1 MNIFKKGILKFILAF
16 LTIIFIDFVLLVATT
31 NFIRNQQSPID
42 IIQGVSSNITPSN
55 GTYKV
60 NQTAKKLIKKHNL
73 WVMILDQKSG
83 NEKFN
88 IKKPK
93 NIKTQF
99 DYADVIKF
107 SRYYLD
113 DYPIFTQI
121 KKEQKDIY
129 IIAFPKESI
138 IRYGNNFFDLK
149 RIQIFPIL
157 ILVIIFVNCL
167 FCLFLY
173 LYSVTFLNRNIQP
186 IINAIGKL
194 PVGLNKQVN
203 SVQELDRLTLAVNS
217 ANKKLRKNEEFKEN
231 WISGIAHDI
240 KTPLSVI
247 VANAS
252 LAIEKTD
259 NDDLLKNLKPTLI
272 ESHYIQ
278 NLLNDLN
285 IFARLTNGNLKLN
298 QEITD
303 IIPFFK
309 EIIIQIINQEIWND
323 FNFEFIPDNKLL
335 GKKMYIEK
343 SLMSRVIHNLIYNS
357 VLHNPSGCNIQIV
370 LNYISRNKFSVII
383 RDNGIG
389 TSTDRLKN
397 INKIEE
403 FNFDIS
409 GVRRSGMG
417 LKISNQIV
425 DLHGGSMII
434 TSEQGEYFQT
444 EIILPI
450 ESPTYSTQSFHFK

>member
-31 NFIRNQQSPID
+31 NFIRSQQSPID

-231 WISGIAHDI
+231 WISGIPHDI

-450 ESPTYSTQSFHFK
+450 ESPTL

>member
-16 LTIIFIDFVLLVATT
+16 LTIILIDFVLLVATT
-31 NFIRNQQSPID
+31 NFIRSQQSPID

-203 SVQELDRLTLAVNS
+203 SVQELNRLTLAVNS

-247 VANAS
+247 VANTS

-259 NDDLLKNLKPTLI
+259 NDDLLKNLKPTMV

-285 IFARLTNGNLKLN
+285 IFARLTNSNLKLN

-389 TSTDRLKN
+389 TSTDILKN

-450 ESPTYSTQSFHFK
+450 ESPTL

>member
-31 NFIRNQQSPID
+31 NFIRSQQSPID

-303 IIPFFK
+303 IIPFYK
-309 EIIIQIINQEIWND
+309 EIIIKIINQEIWND

-450 ESPTYSTQSFHFK
+450 ESPTL

>member
-16 LTIIFIDFVLLVATT
+16 LTIILIDFVLLVATT
-31 NFIRNQQSPID
+31 NFIRSQQSPID

-73 WVMILDQKSG
+73 WVMILDQESG

-203 SVQELDRLTLAVNS
+203 SVQELNRLTLAVNS

-247 VANAS
+247 VANTS

-259 NDDLLKNLKPTLI
+259 NDDLLKNLKPTLV

-285 IFARLTNGNLKLN
+285 IFARLTNSNLKLN

-450 ESPTYSTQSFHFK
+450 ESPTL

>member
-31 NFIRNQQSPID
+31 NFIRSQQSPID

-247 VANAS
+247 VANTS

-450 ESPTYSTQSFHFK
+450 ESPTL

>member
-31 NFIRNQQSPID
+31 NFIRSQQSPID

-370 LNYISRNKFSVII
+370 LNYTSRNKFSVII

-450 ESPTYSTQSFHFK
+450 ESPTL

>member
-16 LTIIFIDFVLLVATT
+16 LTIILIDFVLLVATT
-31 NFIRNQQSPID
+31 NFIRSQQSPID

-203 SVQELDRLTLAVNS
+203 SVQELNRLTLAVNS

-247 VANAS
+247 VANTS

-259 NDDLLKNLKPTLI
+259 NDDLLKNLKPTLV

-285 IFARLTNGNLKLN
+285 IFARLTNSNLKLN

-357 VLHNPSGCNIQIV
+357 VLHNPSG
-370 LNYISRNKFSVII
+370 
-383 RDNGIG
+383 
-389 TSTDRLKN
+389 
-397 INKIEE
+397 
-403 FNFDIS
+403 
-409 GVRRSGMG
+409 
-417 LKISNQIV
+417 
-425 DLHGGSMII
+425 
-434 TSEQGEYFQT
+434 
-444 EIILPI
+444 
-450 ESPTYSTQSFHFK
+450 

>member
-31 NFIRNQQSPID
+31 NFIRSQQSPID

-217 ANKKLRKNEEFKEN
+217 ANKKLRKNEEFKEY

-450 ESPTYSTQSFHFK
+450 ESPTL

>member
-31 NFIRNQQSPID
+31 NFIRSQQSPID

-173 LYSVTFLNRNIQP
+173 LYSVTFLNRNIHP

-450 ESPTYSTQSFHFK
+450 ESPTL

>member
-31 NFIRNQQSPID
+31 NFIRSQQSPID

-138 IRYGNNFFDLK
+138 IKYGNNFFDLK

-450 ESPTYSTQSFHFK
+450 ESPTL

>member
-31 NFIRNQQSPID
+31 NFIRSQQSPID

-60 NQTAKKLIKKHNL
+60 NPTAKKLIKKHNL

-450 ESPTYSTQSFHFK
+450 ESPTL

>member
-16 LTIIFIDFVLLVATT
+16 LTIILIDFVLLVATT
-31 NFIRNQQSPID
+31 NFIRSQQSPID

-285 IFARLTNGNLKLN
+285 IFARLTNGNFKLN

-303 IIPFFK
+303 IIPFFR
-309 EIIIQIINQEIWND
+309 EIIIQIINEEIWNN

-409 GVRRSGMG
+409 GARRSGMG

-450 ESPTYSTQSFHFK
+450 ESPTL

>member
-16 LTIIFIDFVLLVATT
+16 LTIMLIDFVLLVATT
-31 NFIRNQQSPID
+31 NFILRQQSPID

-138 IRYGNNFFDLK
+138 FRYGNNYFDLK

-167 FCLFLY
+167 FYLFLY

-203 SVQELDRLTLAVNS
+203 SVQELDRLTSAVNS

-240 KTPLSVI
+240 KTPLAVI
-247 VANAS
+247 VSNTS
-252 LAIEKTD
+252 LAIEKT
-259 NDDLLKNLKPTLI
+259 NDENLLKHLKPTLI
-272 ESHYIQ
+272 ESNYIQ

-298 QEITD
+298 LELVEIV
-303 IIPFFK
+303 PFFK
-309 EIIIQIINQEIWND
+309 EIIIQIINQEIWD
-323 FNFEFIPDNKLL
+323 EFNFEFTHDSNLL
-335 GKKMYIEK
+335 GKTMYVEK
-343 SLMSRVIHNLIYNS
+343 ALISRVIHNLIYNS
-357 VLHNPSGCNIQIV
+357 VLHNQSGCK
-370 LNYISRNKFSVII
+370 ISIIIGTLTNNNFTIII
-383 RDNGIG
+383 RDDGIG
-389 TSTDRLKN
+389 VSPERLKN
-397 INKIEE
+397 ISNQNIEG

-417 LKISNQIV
+417 LKISQQIIN
-425 DLHGGSMII
+425 LHKGQLII
-434 TSEQGEYFQT
+434 TSQQGKYFQT
-444 EIILPI
+444 TITLPI
-450 ESPTYSTQSFHFK
+450 QNIATLQE

>member
-16 LTIIFIDFVLLVATT
+16 LTIMLIDFVLLVATT
-31 NFIRNQQSPID
+31 NFILRQQSPID

-138 IRYGNNFFDLK
+138 FRYGNNYFDLK

-167 FCLFLY
+167 FYLFLY

-203 SVQELDRLTLAVNS
+203 SVQELDRLTSAVNS

-240 KTPLSVI
+240 KTPLAVI
-247 VANAS
+247 VSNTS
-252 LAIEKTD
+252 LAIEKT
-259 NDDLLKNLKPTLI
+259 NDENLLKHLKPTLI
-272 ESHYIQ
+272 ESNYIQ

-298 QEITD
+298 LELVEIV
-303 IIPFFK
+303 PFFK
-309 EIIIQIINQEIWND
+309 EIIIQIINQEIWD
-323 FNFEFIPDNKLL
+323 EFNFEFTHDSNLL
-335 GKKMYIEK
+335 GKTMYVEK
-343 SLMSRVIHNLIYNS
+343 ALISRVIHNLVYNS
-357 VLHNPSGCNIQIV
+357 VLHNQSGCK
-370 LNYISRNKFSVII
+370 ISIIIGTLTNNNFTIII
-383 RDNGIG
+383 RDDGIG
-389 TSTDRLKN
+389 VSPERLKN
-397 INKIEE
+397 ISNQNIEG

-417 LKISNQIV
+417 LKISQQIIN
-425 DLHGGSMII
+425 LHKGQLVI
-434 TSEQGEYFQT
+434 TSQQGKYFQT
-444 EIILPI
+444 TITLPI
-450 ESPTYSTQSFHFK
+450 QNIATLQE

>member
-16 LTIIFIDFVLLVATT
+16 LTIILIDFVLLVATT
-31 NFIRNQQSPID
+31 NFIRSQQSPID

-203 SVQELDRLTLAVNS
+203 SVQELNRLTLAVNS

-247 VANAS
+247 VANTS

-450 ESPTYSTQSFHFK
+450 ESPTL

>member
-31 NFIRNQQSPID
+31 NFIRSQQSPID

-138 IRYGNNFFDLK
+138 FRYGNNYFDLK

-167 FCLFLY
+167 FYLFLY

-240 KTPLSVI
+240 KTPLAVI
-247 VANAS
+247 VSNTS
-252 LAIEKTD
+252 LAIEKT
-259 NDDLLKNLKPTLI
+259 NDENLLKHLKPTLI
-272 ESHYIQ
+272 ESNYIQ

-298 QEITD
+298 LELVEIV
-303 IIPFFK
+303 PFFK
-309 EIIIQIINQEIWND
+309 EIIIQIINQEIWD
-323 FNFEFIPDNKLL
+323 EFNFEFTHDSNLL
-335 GKKMYIEK
+335 GKTMYVEK
-343 SLMSRVIHNLIYNS
+343 ALISRVIHNLIYNS
-357 VLHNPSGCNIQIV
+357 VLHNQSGCK
-370 LNYISRNKFSVII
+370 ISIIIGTLTNNNFTIII
-383 RDNGIG
+383 RDDGIG
-389 TSTDRLKN
+389 VSPERLKN
-397 INKIEE
+397 ISNQNIEG

-417 LKISNQIV
+417 LKISQQIIN
-425 DLHGGSMII
+425 LHKGQFVI
-434 TSEQGEYFQT
+434 TSQQGKYFQT
-444 EIILPI
+444 TITLPI
-450 ESPTYSTQSFHFK
+450 QNIATLQE

>member
-1 MNIFKKGILKFILAF
+1 MNVFKKGILKFILAF
-16 LTIIFIDFVLLVATT
+16 LTKIFIDFVLLVATT
-31 NFIRNQQSPID
+31 NFIRSQQSPID

-60 NQTAKKLIKKHNL
+60 NQTAEKLIKKHNL
-73 WVMILDQKSG
+73 WVMILDQESG

-149 RIQIFPIL
+149 RVQIFPIL

-203 SVQELDRLTLAVNS
+203 SVQELNRLTLAVNS

-247 VANAS
+247 VANTS

-259 NDDLLKNLKPTLI
+259 NDDLLKNLKPTLV

-285 IFARLTNGNLKLN
+285 IFARLTNSNLKLN

-450 ESPTYSTQSFHFK
+450 ESPTL

>member
-16 LTIIFIDFVLLVATT
+16 LTIILIDFVLLVATT
-31 NFIRNQQSPID
+31 NFIRSQQSPID

-203 SVQELDRLTLAVNS
+203 SVQELNRLTLAVNS

-231 WISGIAHDI
+231 WISRIAHDI

-247 VANAS
+247 VANTS

-259 NDDLLKNLKPTLI
+259 NDDLLKNLKPTLV

-285 IFARLTNGNLKLN
+285 IFARLTNSNLKLN

-389 TSTDRLKN
+389 TSTDILKN

-450 ESPTYSTQSFHFK
+450 ESPTL

>member
-16 LTIIFIDFVLLVATT
+16 LTIILIDFVLLVATT
-31 NFIRNQQSPID
+31 NFIRSQQSPID

-203 SVQELDRLTLAVNS
+203 SVQELNRLTLAVNS

-247 VANAS
+247 VANTS

-285 IFARLTNGNLKLN
+285 IFARLTNSNLKLN

-389 TSTDRLKN
+389 TSTDILKN

-450 ESPTYSTQSFHFK
+450 ESPTL

>member
-31 NFIRNQQSPID
+31 NFIRSQQSPID

-194 PVGLNKQVN
+194 PVDLNKQVN

-285 IFARLTNGNLKLN
+285 IFARVTNGNLKLN

-450 ESPTYSTQSFHFK
+450 ESPTL

>member
-31 NFIRNQQSPID
+31 NFIRSQQSPID

-194 PVGLNKQVN
+194 HVGLNKQVN

-450 ESPTYSTQSFHFK
+450 ESPTL

>member
-31 NFIRNQQSPID
+31 NFIRSQQSPID

-259 NDDLLKNLKPTLI
+259 NDDLLKNLKPTLV

-285 IFARLTNGNLKLN
+285 IFAILTNGNLKLN

-450 ESPTYSTQSFHFK
+450 ESPTL

>member
-31 NFIRNQQSPID
+31 NFIRSQQSAID

-138 IRYGNNFFDLK
+138 IRYGNNYFDLK
-149 RIQIFPIL
+149 RIQIIPIL

-240 KTPLSVI
+240 KTPLAVI
-247 VANAS
+247 VSNTS
-252 LAIEKTD
+252 LAIEKT
-259 NDDLLKNLKPTLI
+259 NDENLLKHLKPTLI
-272 ESHYIQ
+272 ESNYIQ

-285 IFARLTNGNLKLN
+285 IFARLTNDNLKLN
-298 QEITD
+298 LELVEIV
-303 IIPFFK
+303 PFFK
-309 EIIIQIINQEIWND
+309 EIIIQIINQEIWD
-323 FNFEFIPDNKLL
+323 EFNFEFTPDSNLL
-335 GKKMYIEK
+335 GKTMYVEK
-343 SLMSRVIHNLIYNS
+343 ALISRVVHNLIYNS
-357 VLHNPSGCNIQIV
+357 VLHNQSGCK
-370 LNYISRNKFSVII
+370 ISIIIDSLSNNNFTIII
-383 RDNGIG
+383 RDDGIG
-389 TSTDRLKN
+389 VSPERLKN
-397 INKIEE
+397 ISNQNIER

-409 GVRRSGMG
+409 GIRRSGMG
-417 LKISNQIV
+417 LKISQQIIN
-425 DLHGGSMII
+425 LHKGQFVI
-434 TSEQGEYFQT
+434 TSQQGKYFQT
-444 EIILPI
+444 TITLPI
-450 ESPTYSTQSFHFK
+450 QNIATLQE

>member
-16 LTIIFIDFVLLVATT
+16 LTIILIDFVLLVATT
-31 NFIRNQQSPID
+31 NFIRSQQSPID

-285 IFARLTNGNLKLN
+285 IFARLTNSNLKLN

-389 TSTDRLKN
+389 TSTDILKN

-450 ESPTYSTQSFHFK
+450 ESPTL

>member
-31 NFIRNQQSPID
+31 NFIRSQQSPID

-343 SLMSRVIHNLIYNS
+343 SLIFTISFIILYCITLLVVIFRLSLTIFPVINFQLLYVIMELELLQIDLKILIKLRNLI
-357 VLHNPSGCNIQIV
+357 LIF
-370 LNYISRNKFSVII
+370 L
-383 RDNGIG
+383 
-389 TSTDRLKN
+389 
-397 INKIEE
+397 E
-403 FNFDIS
+403 FAEVVWD
-409 GVRRSGMG
+409 
-417 LKISNQIV
+417 
-425 DLHGGSMII
+425 
-434 TSEQGEYFQT
+434 
-444 EIILPI
+444 
-450 ESPTYSTQSFHFK
+450 

>member
-1 MNIFKKGILKFILAF
+1 
-16 LTIIFIDFVLLVATT
+16 
-31 NFIRNQQSPID
+31 
-42 IIQGVSSNITPSN
+42 
-55 GTYKV
+55 
-60 NQTAKKLIKKHNL
+60 
-73 WVMILDQKSG
+73 MILDQKSG

-149 RIQIFPIL
+149 RFLIFMIL

-397 INKIEE
+397 INKIKE

-450 ESPTYSTQSFHFK
+450 ESPTL

>member
-31 NFIRNQQSPID
+31 NFIRSQQSPID

-259 NDDLLKNLKPTLI
+259 NDGLLKNLKPTLI

-409 GVRRSGMG
+409 GARRSGMG

-450 ESPTYSTQSFHFK
+450 ESPTL

>member
-31 NFIRNQQSPID
+31 NFIRSQQSPID

-203 SVQELDRLTLAVNS
+203 SVQELNRLTLAVNS

-450 ESPTYSTQSFHFK
+450 ESPTL

>member
-31 NFIRNQQSPID
+31 NFIRSQQSPID

-335 GKKMYIEK
+335 GKKMYIEN

-450 ESPTYSTQSFHFK
+450 ESPTL

>member
-31 NFIRNQQSPID
+31 NFIRSQQSPID

-99 DYADVIKF
+99 DYADVVRF

-450 ESPTYSTQSFHFK
+450 ESPTL

>member
-16 LTIIFIDFVLLVATT
+16 LIIILIDFVLLVATT
-31 NFIRNQQSPID
+31 NFIRSQQSPID

-203 SVQELDRLTLAVNS
+203 SVQELNRLTLAVNS

-247 VANAS
+247 VANTS

-259 NDDLLKNLKPTLI
+259 NDDLLKNLKPTLV

-285 IFARLTNGNLKLN
+285 IFARLTNSNLKLN

-370 LNYISRNKFSVII
+370 LNYISCNKFSVII

-389 TSTDRLKN
+389 TSTDILKN

-450 ESPTYSTQSFHFK
+450 ESPTL

>member
-16 LTIIFIDFVLLVATT
+16 LTIILIDFVLLVATT
-31 NFIRNQQSPID
+31 NFIRSQQSPID

-121 KKEQKDIY
+121 KKEQKDIC

-203 SVQELDRLTLAVNS
+203 SVQELNRLTLAVNS

-247 VANAS
+247 VANTS

-259 NDDLLKNLKPTLI
+259 NDDLLKNLKPTLV

-285 IFARLTNGNLKLN
+285 IFARLTNSNLKLN

-389 TSTDRLKN
+389 TSTDILKN

-450 ESPTYSTQSFHFK
+450 ESPTL

>member
-16 LTIIFIDFVLLVATT
+16 LTIILIDFVLLVATT
-31 NFIRNQQSPID
+31 NFIRSQQSPID

-203 SVQELDRLTLAVNS
+203 SVQELNRLTLAVNS

-247 VANAS
+247 VANTS

-259 NDDLLKNLKPTLI
+259 NDDLLKNLKPTLV

-285 IFARLTNGNLKLN
+285 IFARLTNSNLKLN
-298 QEITD
+298 QEIAD

-389 TSTDRLKN
+389 TSTDILKN

-450 ESPTYSTQSFHFK
+450 ESPTL

>member
-16 LTIIFIDFVLLVATT
+16 LTIIFSDFVLLVATT
-31 NFIRNQQSPID
+31 NFIRSQQSPID

-450 ESPTYSTQSFHFK
+450 ESPTL

>member
-31 NFIRNQQSPID
+31 NFIRSQQSPID

-403 FNFDIS
+403 FNFDVS

-450 ESPTYSTQSFHFK
+450 ESPTL

>member
-16 LTIIFIDFVLLVATT
+16 LTIILIDFVLLVATT
-31 NFIRNQQSPID
+31 NFIRSQQSPID
-42 IIQGVSSNITPSN
+42 IIQSVSSNITPSN

-203 SVQELDRLTLAVNS
+203 SVQELNRLTLAVNS

-247 VANAS
+247 VANTS

-259 NDDLLKNLKPTLI
+259 NDDLLKNLKPTLV

-285 IFARLTNGNLKLN
+285 IFARLTNSNLKLN

-389 TSTDRLKN
+389 TSTDILKN

-450 ESPTYSTQSFHFK
+450 ESPTL

>member
-1 MNIFKKGILKFILAF
+1 MNVFKKGILKFILAF

-31 NFIRNQQSPID
+31 NFIRSQQSPID

-285 IFARLTNGNLKLN
+285 IFARLTNSNLKLN

-450 ESPTYSTQSFHFK
+450 ESPTL

>member
-16 LTIIFIDFVLLVATT
+16 LTIILIDFVLLVATT
-31 NFIRNQQSPID
+31 NFIRSQQSPID

-194 PVGLNKQVN
+194 PVGLNKQVH
-203 SVQELDRLTLAVNS
+203 SVQELNRLTLAVNS

-247 VANAS
+247 VANTS

-259 NDDLLKNLKPTLI
+259 NDDLLKNLKPTLV

-285 IFARLTNGNLKLN
+285 IFARLTNSNLKLN

-450 ESPTYSTQSFHFK
+450 ESPTL